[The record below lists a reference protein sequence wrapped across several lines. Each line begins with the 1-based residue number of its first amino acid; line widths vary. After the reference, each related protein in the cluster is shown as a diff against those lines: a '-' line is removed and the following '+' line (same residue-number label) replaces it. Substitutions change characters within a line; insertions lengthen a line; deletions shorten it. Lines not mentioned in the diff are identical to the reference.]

1 MGYKYN
7 YFNKSMFAAMN
18 ECLKKALV
26 ETTDMDVKEVVP
38 GTKVKTTP
46 EEITQRAYSNTPR
59 SQGDV
64 KPEFKGEYDSAF
76 QTQRRTFDSM
86 SDEAKRQASIMWGD
100 PRHPAYR
107 TSSFDVTKVRY
118 ESPTL
123 AGVAHGRDV
132 TVSADNPQKEQ
143 GGKVLPH
150 EMTHVQQ
157 FATQTD
163 RSTIPE
169 IKTDQDKPYGERK
182 IEAGAESKAQ
192 VIDTRNR
199 RSSGSSL
206 EPLSDREVESA
217 LERTRS
223 GTSTSSPYSAFDT
236 LPDNIKKELKNYM
249 KNMIVT
255 PQTQTQGTMA

>member
-26 ETTDMDVKEVVP
+26 ETIDRDVKEVVP

-59 SQGDV
+59 SQGEV

-76 QTQRRTFDSM
+76 ETQKRTFDAM
-86 SDEAKRQASIMWGD
+86 SDDAKKTASHMWGD
-100 PRHPAYR
+100 PKSPFYR
-107 TSSFDVTKVRY
+107 TAQFDVTKVKY

-123 AGVAHGRDV
+123 AGVADGRNV
-132 TVSADNPQKEQ
+132 TIAANNREKEQ

-157 FATQTD
+157 FSSQTD
-163 RSTIPE
+163 RAAMPRIRS
-169 IKTDQDKPYGERK
+169 DQDKPYKEQQ

-192 VIDTRNR
+192 VVDIRNR
-199 RSSGSSL
+199 KSSEESL
-206 EPLSDREVESA
+206 KPLSDREVESA

-223 GTSTSSPYSAFDT
+223 GTSTSSPYSGFDN
-236 LPDNIKKELKNYM
+236 LPDNIKSELKNYM